1 MATASTTTPVAPK
14 IVTDSSYQWTVDPK
28 ITMTI
33 STSGNV
39 KASGAVVIELKPQQ
53 APITVANMLAYVNS
67 GFYSDVIFHR
77 VISGFM
83 IQSGEVGVKGSQYTI
98 KNTVYS
104 PIKLESNNGLS
115 NLSGTIAMA
124 RTSDPNSAS
133 AQFFINTV
141 DNVKANPQIH
151 TNLDYINSSNPG
163 YAVFGKVIS
172 GMSVIKSIGQVS
184 TSYINQNYANV
195 PNTDVVI
202 NSIKQTVAGSAIT
215 TSTTLHISD
224 IASGASWSYSLDS
237 GKTWLAGH
245 GASIILPTGKYTVN
259 QIEVKQT
266 AAGVDSTISKFTS
279 ALEVDAVSLAKIDF
293 SKVATTI
300 AVSDT
305 SLAIVKNL
313 DSLQTNIAKITGI
326 TQTDKG
332 AVLNI
337 TATQLVKDTKALA
350 LLNGG
355 VYKLNVSGVLAANV
369 TKVLLDTQHVSSI
382 KISDTGANIAANL
395 NVLQDTLAKITA
407 ITQTDK
413 TLVDLKVSATQ
424 VRRDAMVLN
433 KIGNY
438 HLAVKDSGDNVYT
451 YIADLHTQLR
461 NGHISSISLTK
472 APTKTIT
479 ASQFIANKD
488 VLYKIAGTL
497 NINIDASSVKPEKLD
512 FSANVHGAP
521 SAKHFDSI
529 TGWNTGDS
537 ISYSAAAGNNIRL
550 TTVVHKGATAGTAAI
565 NAKGVATFDPKD
577 NTSALKIAAVE
588 KALGLAPT
596 HKAGQFAM
604 WVEGEN
610 TKVLIRDGSHSA
622 PEKISTISAGDEL
635 IQLVGINP
643 SHVHF
648 DSAHGVLS
656 YL

>member
-1 MATASTTTPVAPK
+1 MTTASTTIPVAPK
-14 IVTDSSYQWTVDPK
+14 IVTDSSYQWTVDPQ
-28 ITMTI
+28 ITMTVNNYG
-33 STSGNV
+33 T
-39 KASGAVVIELKPQQ
+39 VVIELQPGQ

-67 GFYSDVIFHR
+67 GFYDDVIFHR

-83 IQSGEVGVKGSQYTI
+83 IQAGLAGSDGYI
-98 KNTVYS
+98 KNPIYS
-104 PIKLESNNGLS
+104 PITLESNNGLS

-133 AQFFINTV
+133 SQFFINTV
-141 DNVKANPQIH
+141 DNQFLNYTNAAN
-151 TNLDYINSSNPG
+151 LG
-163 YAVFGKVIS
+163 YAVFGKVLS
-172 GMSVIKSIGQVS
+172 GMNVVASISQV
-184 TSYINQNYANV
+184 TTHTVGSYQNV
-195 PNTDVVI
+195 PITNVVI

-224 IASGASWSYSLDS
+224 IASDASWSYSLDS
-237 GKTWLAGH
+237 GKNWLVGH
-245 GASIILPTGKYTVN
+245 GTSIILPTGKYSVN

-266 AAGVDSTISKFTS
+266 AAGVDSTISHFTS
-279 ALEVDAVSLAKIDF
+279 GLEVDAVTLAAIDF
-293 SKVATTI
+293 SKVATTV
-300 AVSDT
+300 ALSDT

-313 DSLQTNIAKITGI
+313 DSLQTNIAKITNL
-326 TQTDKG
+326 TQTDKA

-337 TATQLVKDTKALA
+337 TATQLVNDTKALA
-350 LLNGG
+350 LLNNGA
-355 VYKLNVSGVLAANV
+355 YKLNISGVLAANV

-488 VLYKIAGTL
+488 VLNKIAGTL
-497 NINIDASSVKPEKLD
+497 NINIDATSVKHEKLD
-512 FSANVHGAP
+512 FSANVHGTP
-521 SAKHFDSI
+521 SASHYDSI
-529 TGWNTGDS
+529 KGWSVGDS
-537 ISYSAAAGNNIRL
+537 ISYSDVSGKNIVL
-550 TTVVHKGATAGTAAI
+550 TTVAHNGATTGTAAI
-565 NAKGVATFDPKD
+565 NAKGMATFDPKD

-604 WVEGEN
+604 WVEGGN
-610 TKVLIRDGSHSA
+610 TKVLIRDGSHST